1 MFRAQ
6 RSTNIISNSMCHTP
20 TRWTLKP
27 RLNLN
32 AQDYTLYPLH
42 HGHEAPSTATHS
54 SFLLL
59 PQSSSSPTHFDNPI
73 TRSHQT
79 DEANLTTNHPKLT
92 ANFPLKWL
100 APMAT
105 VAAASS
111 AVLLTPSC
119 ALRWPRTAK
128 TTTSKSKRERK
139 GRALGDFRH
148 LAQVVSKDVEFLKR
162 GIGRGLE
169 WVNKTLRIPEVVK
182 TIDDV
187 VWLRNLEDPN
197 APPLPD
203 TCWPQP
209 SYPGLLSISYT
220 FMPLKI
226 YIFE

>member
-1 MFRAQ
+1 
-6 RSTNIISNSMCHTP
+6 
-20 TRWTLKP
+20 
-27 RLNLN
+27 
-32 AQDYTLYPLH
+32 
-42 HGHEAPSTATHS
+42 
-54 SFLLL
+54 
-59 PQSSSSPTHFDNPI
+59 
-73 TRSHQT
+73 
-79 DEANLTTNHPKLT
+79 
-92 ANFPLKWL
+92 
-100 APMAT
+100 MAT

-111 AVLLTPSC
+111 AVLLKPSC

-139 GRALGDFRH
+139 GRALGDFGH

-169 WVNKTLRIPEVVK
+169 WANKTLRIPEVVK

-187 VWLRNLEDPN
+187 VWLRNLEDPY

-220 FMPLKI
+220 STAPRR
-226 YIFE
+226 